1 MHRYRCEIRGISPL
15 LMHST
20 RGMEEGAPLVEEA
33 KDITKRRGTNRTEP
47 DKKRLRQI
55 EAILS
60 CWTDHQGNLTVNP
73 NAIRGAIEGAARTRK
88 EGPLVRGGLMIDPDL
103 VEFVHNV
110 EGDSFDEVAINARFT
125 TDVMVARSRIMRT
138 RAMFGEWSVAFVV
151 DVDEELIDQD
161 RLAIWLDI
169 AGRRIGIGDWR
180 PEKSGFY
187 GRFETVSIDL
197 LT

>member
-1 MHRYRCEIRGISPL
+1 MHRYQCEIRGTSPL

-20 RGMEEGAPLVEEA
+20 RGMDETDPLVEEA
-33 KDITKRRGTNRTEP
+33 KDITKRRGTNRTET
-47 DKKRLRQI
+47 DSKRLRQI

-60 CWTDHQGNLTVNP
+60 CWTDYQGKLTVNP
-73 NAIRGAIEGAARTRK
+73 DAIRGAVEGAARTRK

-110 EGDSFDEVAINARFT
+110 EGDNFDEIAINAGFT
-125 TDVMVARSRIMRT
+125 TNVMVARSRVTRT
-138 RAMFGEWSVAFVV
+138 RAMFGEWSAAFVAN
-151 DVDEELIDQD
+151 VDEELIDQD

-187 GRFETVSIDL
+187 GRFEIVSIDL